1 MTLPLPVSRH
11 PTVPVFRAL
20 TVILPV
26 AACLLSSPAALAQ
39 TAPAQTAPVQAPAQ
53 APATGPVTPR
63 PVPTVT
69 IPEAPTAADITPMV
83 TELKR
88 VKVRLD
94 DWPMLSRYRDAN
106 AAVAPPAAGEN
117 RVVFMGDSITD
128 SWDDPKYGG
137 FFPGKPYINRGISGQ
152 TTPQMLLRM
161 RADVLAHKPKVMVL
175 LAGTNDISGNTG
187 PATPEQIQDNIE
199 TMAELCK
206 LHGIKVVLSS
216 ILPVSNYHAKPEDW
230 RGPQTYRRP
239 LEKIRAMNDWMKTYA
254 SANGHVYLD
263 YWTATVDAQG
273 MLKTEL
279 SEDDLHP
286 NAAGYAIMAPLVE
299 AAIAKALALK

>member
-1 MTLPLPVSRH
+1 MTHPLPVSLH
-11 PTVPVFRAL
+11 PVRAL
-20 TVILPV
+20 AVIFPV
-26 AACLLSSPAALAQ
+26 AACLLSATAVMAQ
-39 TAPAQTAPVQAPAQ
+39 SAPAQ
-53 APATGPVTPR
+53 APAAPAAPAAQAVTPR

-69 IPEAPTAADITPMV
+69 IPESPTAADITPMLA
-83 TELKR
+83 ELKR

-106 AAVAPPAAGEN
+106 AAVAPPAPGEA

-128 SWDDPKYGG
+128 SWDAPKYGG

-152 TTPQMLLRM
+152 TTPQMLLRL

-187 PATPEQIQDNIE
+187 PVTLEQIQDNIE

-239 LEKIRAMNDWMKTYA
+239 LEKIRTLNDWMKAYTA
-254 SANGHVYLD
+254 KNGLVYLD
-263 YWTATVDAQG
+263 YWSATVDAQG

-286 NAAGYAIMAPLVE
+286 NVAGYAIMAPLAE
-299 AAIAKALALK
+299 AAIAKALNGK

>member
-1 MTLPLPVSRH
+1 L
-11 PTVPVFRAL
+11 
-20 TVILPV
+20 
-26 AACLLSSPAALAQ
+26 AACLLSSPAASAQ
-39 TAPAQTAPVQAPAQ
+39 SATPAP
-53 APATGPVTPR
+53 APATPAAAATAVTPR

-69 IPEAPTAADITPMV
+69 IPESPTAADIEPML

-117 RVVFMGDSITD
+117 RVVFLGDSITD
-128 SWDDPKYGG
+128 AWDDPKYGG

-152 TTPQMLLRM
+152 TTPQMLLRL

-175 LAGTNDISGNTG
+175 LAGTNDMASNTG
-187 PATPEQIQDNIE
+187 QMTLDQTRDNIE
-199 TMAELCK
+199 TIAELCK
-206 LHGIKVVLSS
+206 LHNIKVVLAS
-216 ILPVSNYHAKPEDW
+216 ILPVSNYHYKPDDW

-239 LEKIRAMNDWMKTYA
+239 LENIRAQNDWLKTYA
-254 SANGHVYLD
+254 AKNGHVYLD
-263 YWTATVDAQG
+263 YWSATVDAQG

-279 SEDDLHP
+279 SGDDLHP
-286 NAAGYAIMAPLVE
+286 NAAGYAIMAPLAE
-299 AAIAKALALK
+299 AAISQALKQK

>member
-1 MTLPLPVSRH
+1 MTHPLPVR
-11 PTVPVFRAL
+11 PVL
-20 TVILPV
+20 ILPV
-26 AACLLSSPAALAQ
+26 AAWLLSSTAALAQ
-39 TAPAQTAPVQAPAQ
+39 TAPAAA
-53 APATGPVTPR
+53 PVTPR

-106 AAVAPPAAGEN
+106 AAVAPAAPGEP

-152 TTPQMLLRM
+152 TTPQMLLRL

-175 LAGTNDISGNTG
+175 LAGTNDIAGNTG
-187 PATPEQIQDNIE
+187 VMTLEQIQGNIE

-239 LEKIRAMNDWMKTYA
+239 LEKIRALNDWMKKYA
-254 SANGHVYLD
+254 AGNGHFYLD
-263 YWTATVDAQG
+263 YWAATVDAQG

-286 NAAGYAIMAPLVE
+286 NAAGYAIMGPLVE
-299 AAIAKALALK
+299 AAISKALKK

>member
-39 TAPAQTAPVQAPAQ
+39 TAPAQAPVQAPLQ

>member
-1 MTLPLPVSRH
+1 MTHPLPVFLHRA
-11 PTVPVFRAL
+11 RAL
-20 TVILPV
+20 AVIFPV
-26 AACLLSSPAALAQ
+26 AACLLSSQAASAQPPTPAA
-39 TAPAQTAPVQAPAQ
+39 PA
-53 APATGPVTPR
+53 APATGAAPVTPR

-69 IPEAPTAADITPMV
+69 IPESPTAADITAML

-106 AAVAPPAAGEN
+106 ADAAPPAAGEN
-117 RVVFMGDSITD
+117 RVVFLGDSITD
-128 SWDDPKYGG
+128 SWDDPKFGG

-152 TTPQMLLRM
+152 TTPQMLLRL

-175 LAGTNDISGNTG
+175 LAATNDLSGNTG
-187 PATPEQIQDNIE
+187 PMTLEQIQDNIE

-216 ILPVSNYHAKPEDW
+216 ILPVSNYHFKPEDW

-239 LEKIRAMNDWMKTYA
+239 LEKIRALNDWMKAYTA
-254 SANGHVYLD
+254 KNGLVYLD
-263 YWTATVDAQG
+263 YWSATVDAQG

-286 NAAGYAIMAPLVE
+286 NAAGYAIMAPLAE
-299 AAIAKALALK
+299 AAIAKALNGK

>member
-1 MTLPLPVSRH
+1 M
-11 PTVPVFRAL
+11 
-20 TVILPV
+20 LPV
-26 AACLLSSPAALAQ
+26 AACLLSSPAASAQ
-39 TAPAQTAPVQAPAQ
+39 PATAAQPATTAAPAPAPA
-53 APATGPVTPR
+53 ASTVTPR

-69 IPEAPTAADITPMV
+69 IPEAPTAADLDAMITEM
-83 TELKR
+83 KR

-106 AAVAPPAAGEN
+106 AAVAPPAAGEG

-128 SWDDPKYGG
+128 SWDDPKFGG

-161 RADVLAHKPKVMVL
+161 RADVLAHKPKAMVL

-187 PATPEQIQDNIE
+187 VMTLEQIQGNIE

-206 LHGIKVVLSS
+206 LHGIKLVLAS
-216 ILPVSNYHAKPEDW
+216 ILPVSTYHSKPEDW

-254 SANGHVYLD
+254 SANGHIYLD

-286 NAAGYAIMAPLVE
+286 NAAGYAIMAPLAE
-299 AAIAKALALK
+299 AAISQALKQK

>member
-1 MTLPLPVSRH
+1 MTHTLPVCPLPVTFACRQL
-11 PTVPVFRAL
+11 PRAL
-20 TVILPV
+20 TVILPI
-26 AACLLSSPAALAQ
+26 AACLLSSPAASAQ
-39 TAPAQTAPVQAPAQ
+39 PATAAPAAPVAQ
-53 APATGPVTPR
+53 AAAVTPR

-69 IPEAPTAADITPMV
+69 IPENPTAADITPMLA
-83 TELKR
+83 ELKR

-106 AAVAPPAAGEN
+106 AAVAPPAAGEA

-152 TTPQMLLRM
+152 TTPQMVLRM

-187 PATPEQIQDNIE
+187 PVTPEQIQDNIQ

-239 LEKIRAMNDWMKTYA
+239 LEKIRAMNDWMKSYA

-263 YWTATVDAQG
+263 YWAGTVDAQG

-299 AAIAKALALK
+299 AAIGQALKLK

>member
-1 MTLPLPVSRH
+1 M
-11 PTVPVFRAL
+11 
-20 TVILPV
+20 LPV
-26 AACLLSSPAALAQ
+26 AACLLSSPAASAQ
-39 TAPAQTAPVQAPAQ
+39 PATAAQPATTAAPAPAPA
-53 APATGPVTPR
+53 ASTVTPR

-69 IPEAPTAADITPMV
+69 IPEAPTAADLDAMITEM
-83 TELKR
+83 KR

-106 AAVAPPAAGEN
+106 AAVAPPAAGEG

-128 SWDDPKYGG
+128 SWDDPKFGG

-161 RADVLAHKPKVMVL
+161 RADVLAHKPKAMVL

-187 PATPEQIQDNIE
+187 VMTLEQIQGNIE

-206 LHGIKVVLSS
+206 LHGIKLVLAS
-216 ILPVSNYHAKPEDW
+216 ILPVSNYHSKPEDW

-254 SANGHVYLD
+254 AANGHVYLD

-279 SEDDLHP
+279 SADDLHP
-286 NAAGYAIMAPLVE
+286 NAAGYALMAPLAE
-299 AAIAKALALK
+299 AAIAKALAAR

>member
-1 MTLPLPVSRH
+1 MTHLLPVRQLL
-11 PTVPVFRAL
+11 VF
-20 TVILPV
+20 PV
-26 AACLLSSPAALAQ
+26 AVCLLSGTAASAQ
-39 TAPAQTAPVQAPAQ
+39 PVA
-53 APATGPVTPR
+53 PVTPR

-69 IPEAPTAADITPMV
+69 IPEAPTATDITPMLA
-83 TELKR
+83 ELKR

-128 SWDDPKYGG
+128 SWDDPKFGG

-152 TTPQMLLRM
+152 TTPQMLLRL
-161 RADVLAHKPKVMVL
+161 RADVLVHKPKAMVL

-187 PATPEQIQDNIE
+187 PVTVEQIEDNIE

-216 ILPVSNYHAKPEDW
+216 VLPVSNYHAKPEDW

-239 LEKIRAMNDWMKTYA
+239 LEKIRALNDWMKTYA
-254 SANGHVYLD
+254 AANDHVYLD

-286 NAAGYAIMAPLVE
+286 NAAGYALMAPLAE

>member
-1 MTLPLPVSRH
+1 M
-11 PTVPVFRAL
+11 
-20 TVILPV
+20 
-26 AACLLSSPAALAQ
+26 AQ
-39 TAPAQTAPVQAPAQ
+39 TAPAAAQ
-53 APATGPVTPR
+53 APAVTPR

-69 IPEAPTAADITPMV
+69 IPESATASDIDPMLA
-83 TELKR
+83 ELKR

-106 AAVAPPAAGEN
+106 AAVAPPAAGEA
-117 RVVFMGDSITD
+117 RVVFLGDSITD

-152 TTPQMLLRM
+152 TTPQMLLRL
-161 RADVLAHKPKVMVL
+161 RADVLVHKPKVMVL

-187 PATPEQIQDNIE
+187 PMTLEQIQANIE

-239 LEKIRAMNDWMKTYA
+239 LEKIRAMNDWMKAYTA
-254 SANGHVYLD
+254 KNGLVYLD

-286 NAAGYAIMAPLVE
+286 NVAGYAIMAPLAE
-299 AAIAKALALK
+299 AAIAQALKK

>member
-1 MTLPLPVSRH
+1 V
-11 PTVPVFRAL
+11 
-20 TVILPV
+20 
-26 AACLLSSPAALAQ
+26 PAAPA
-39 TAPAQTAPVQAPAQ
+39 APAAQ
-53 APATGPVTPR
+53 AVTPR

-69 IPEAPTAADITPMV
+69 IPESPTAADITSML

-106 AAVAPPAAGEN
+106 AAVAPPAPGEA

-128 SWDDPKYGG
+128 AWDDPKYGG

-152 TTPQMLLRM
+152 TTPQMLLRL
-161 RADVLAHKPKVMVL
+161 RADVLALKPKVMVL
-175 LAGTNDISGNTG
+175 LAGTNDMASNTG
-187 PATPEQIQDNIE
+187 QMTLEQTQANIE
-199 TMAELCK
+199 TMSELCK

-239 LEKIRAMNDWMKTYA
+239 LENIRAQNAWLKTYA
-254 SANGHVYLD
+254 AANGHVYLD

-299 AAIAKALALK
+299 AAITKALALK

>member
-1 MTLPLPVSRH
+1 
-11 PTVPVFRAL
+11 
-20 TVILPV
+20 V
-26 AACLLSSPAALAQ
+26 AACLLSPPAALAQ
-39 TAPAQTAPVQAPAQ
+39 LAPAAQPAPA
-53 APATGPVTPR
+53 AVTPR

-69 IPEAPTAADITPMV
+69 IPENPTANDITPML

-106 AAVAPPAAGEN
+106 TAVAPAAPGEA

-175 LAGTNDISGNTG
+175 LAGTNDLSGNTG
-187 PATPEQIQDNIE
+187 PMTLEQIQGNIE
-199 TMAELCK
+199 TMSELCK

-239 LEKIRAMNDWMKTYA
+239 LEKINALNSWMKTYA
-254 SANGHVYLD
+254 AANGHVYLD
-263 YWTATVDAQG
+263 YWTGTADAQG

-299 AAIAKALALK
+299 AAIAKALAAR

>member
-1 MTLPLPVSRH
+1 MTLLLPVSLH
-11 PTVPVFRAL
+11 PAFPAFRAL

-26 AACLLSSPAALAQ
+26 AACVLSSTAAMAQ
-39 TAPAQTAPVQAPAQ
+39 TAPAAPPAAAPAATAA
-53 APATGPVTPR
+53 AP
-63 PVPTVT
+63 VT
-69 IPEAPTAADITPMV
+69 IPESPTAADIEPMLK
-83 TELKR
+83 ELQR

-106 AAVAPPAAGEN
+106 AAVAPPAAGEA

-152 TTPQMLLRM
+152 TTPQMLLRL

-175 LAGTNDISGNTG
+175 LAGTNDIAGNTG
-187 PATPEQIQDNIE
+187 QMTLEQIQGNIE

-206 LHGIKVVLSS
+206 LHGIKVVLAS
-216 ILPVSNYHAKPEDW
+216 ILPVSNYHYKPEDW

-239 LEKIRAMNDWMKTYA
+239 IEKVRAMNDWLKTYA

-279 SEDDLHP
+279 STDDLHP
-286 NAAGYAIMAPLVE
+286 NAAGYAIMAPLAE
-299 AAIAKALALK
+299 AAIAEALKLK

>member
-1 MTLPLPVSRH
+1 MTHPLPVSPH
-11 PTVPVFRAL
+11 PALQVFRTL
-20 TVILPV
+20 PVILPV
-26 AACLLSSPAALAQ
+26 AACLLSSHGRFGSARDAAPPRRPRRYA
-39 TAPAQTAPVQAPAQ
+39 
-53 APATGPVTPR
+53 VTPR

-69 IPEAPTAADITPMV
+69 IPEAPTAADITPMLA
-83 TELKR
+83 ELKR

-106 AAVAPPAAGEN
+106 AAVAPPAAGEA

-152 TTPQMLLRM
+152 TTPQMLLRL

-187 PATPEQIQDNIE
+187 PVTLEQIQDNIE

-206 LHGIKVVLSS
+206 LHGIKVVLAS

-286 NAAGYAIMAPLVE
+286 NAAGYAIMAPARGSGDREGVG
-299 AAIAKALALK
+299 A

>member
-1 MTLPLPVSRH
+1 MTHLLPVLS
-11 PTVPVFRAL
+11 L
-20 TVILPV
+20 TL
-26 AACLLSSPAALAQ
+26 ALAQ
-39 TAPAQTAPVQAPAQ
+39 TAAQPAP
-53 APATGPVTPR
+53 PATASPAAPTTAVTPR
-63 PVPTVT
+63 PTTTVT
-69 IPEAPTAADITPMV
+69 IPENPTAADITPML

-106 AAVAPPAAGEN
+106 AAVAAPAAGEA

-161 RADVLAHKPKVMVL
+161 RADVLVHKPKAMVL
-175 LAGTNDISGNTG
+175 LAGTNDIAGNTG
-187 PATPEQIQDNIE
+187 PMTLEQIQANIE

-216 ILPVSNYHAKPEDW
+216 ILPISNYHYKPEDW

-239 LEKIRAMNDWMKTYA
+239 IEKIRAMNDWMKEYA
-254 SANGHVYLD
+254 AKNGHVYLD
-263 YWTATVDAQG
+263 YWTSTTDAQG

-299 AAIAKALALK
+299 AAIAKALK

>member
-1 MTLPLPVSRH
+1 M
-11 PTVPVFRAL
+11 
-20 TVILPV
+20 
-26 AACLLSSPAALAQ
+26 AQ
-39 TAPAQTAPVQAPAQ
+39 TAPAAPVTPAAPA
-53 APATGPVTPR
+53 AAAAAVTPR

-69 IPEAPTAADITPMV
+69 IPEAPTAADITPMLA
-83 TELKR
+83 ELKR

-106 AAVAPPAAGEN
+106 AAVAPAAPGEA

-152 TTPQMLLRM
+152 TTPQMLLRL
-161 RADVLAHKPKVMVL
+161 RADVLVHKPKVMVL

-187 PATPEQIQDNIE
+187 PVTVEQIQDNVE

-206 LHGIKVVLSS
+206 LHGIKVVLAS

-254 SANGHVYLD
+254 SANGHIYLD

-286 NAAGYAIMAPLVE
+286 NAAGYAIMAPLAE
-299 AAIAKALALK
+299 AAISQALKQK

>member
-1 MTLPLPVSRH
+1 MTHTLPVFPLPVTSI
-11 PTVPVFRAL
+11 F
-20 TVILPV
+20 VIT
-26 AACLLSSPAALAQ
+26 ACLLSAPALSAQPPAAP
-39 TAPAQTAPVQAPAQ
+39 APAAA
-53 APATGPVTPR
+53 VTPR

-69 IPEAPTAADITPMV
+69 IPESPTAADITPMLA
-83 TELKR
+83 ELKR

-94 DWPMLSRYRDAN
+94 DWPMLSRYREAN
-106 AAVAPPAAGEN
+106 AAVAPPAAGEA

-128 SWDDPKYGG
+128 AWDDPKYGG

-161 RADVLAHKPKVMVL
+161 RADVLAHKPKAMVL

-187 PATPEQIQDNIE
+187 PVTLEQIQDNIQ

-230 RGPQTYRRP
+230 RGPQTFRRP
-239 LEKIRAMNDWMKTYA
+239 IEKLRAMNDWMKEYA
-254 SANGHVYLD
+254 AKNGHVYLD

-286 NAAGYAIMAPLVE
+286 NAAGYAIMNPLVE
-299 AAIAKALALK
+299 AAIAKALAAR

>member
-1 MTLPLPVSRH
+1 L
-11 PTVPVFRAL
+11 
-20 TVILPV
+20 ILPV
-26 AACLLSSPAALAQ
+26 AAWLLSSAAAMAQSVPATPAAA
-39 TAPAQTAPVQAPAQ
+39 
-53 APATGPVTPR
+53 PVTPR

-69 IPEAPTAADITPMV
+69 IPEAPTAADITPMAA
-83 TELKR
+83 ELKR

-106 AAVAPPAAGEN
+106 AAVAPAAPGEA

-152 TTPQMLLRM
+152 TTPQMLLRL
-161 RADVLAHKPKVMVL
+161 RADVLAHKPKAMVL
-175 LAGTNDISGNTG
+175 LAGTNDIAGNTG
-187 PATPEQIQDNIE
+187 VMTLEQIQGNIE

-206 LHGIKVVLSS
+206 VHGITVVLSS

-239 LEKIRAMNDWMKTYA
+239 LEKIRALNDWMKTYA
-254 SANGHVYLD
+254 AANGHVYLD

-299 AAIAKALALK
+299 AAISKALNAKK

>member
-1 MTLPLPVSRH
+1 MTHPLPVR
-11 PTVPVFRAL
+11 PFLV
-20 TVILPV
+20 LPV
-26 AACLLSSPAALAQ
+26 VCLLSTSAFAQ
-39 TAPAQTAPVQAPAQ
+39 TAPAAP
-53 APATGPVTPR
+53 APATPVTPVTPR

-69 IPEAPTAADITPMV
+69 IPEAPTAADITPMLA
-83 TELKR
+83 ELKR

-106 AAVAPPAAGEN
+106 AAVAPPAAGEA

-187 PATPEQIQDNIE
+187 PMTLEQIQGNIE

-239 LEKIRAMNDWMKTYA
+239 LEKINAMNSWMKTYA
-254 SANGHVYLD
+254 AANDHVYLD
-263 YWTATVDAQG
+263 YWTGTVDAQG

-286 NAAGYAIMAPLVE
+286 NAAGYAIMGPLVE

>member
-1 MTLPLPVSRH
+1 MTAMPP
-11 PTVPVFRAL
+11 RAL
-20 TVILPV
+20 ILILPI
-26 AACLLSSPAALAQ
+26 AACLLSVPAASAQPATQPPASPAAAQ
-39 TAPAQTAPVQAPAQ
+39 PAA
-53 APATGPVTPR
+53 PVTPR

-69 IPEAPTAADITPMV
+69 IPEAPTAADLDAMLA
-83 TELKR
+83 EMKR

-106 AAVAPPAAGEN
+106 AAVSAPAAGEA
-117 RVVFMGDSITD
+117 RVVFLGDSITD
-128 SWDDPKYGG
+128 SWDDPKFGG
-137 FFPGKPYINRGISGQ
+137 FFPGKPYVNRGISGQ
-152 TTPQMLLRM
+152 TTPQMLLRL
-161 RADVLAHKPKVMVL
+161 RADVLAHKPKAMVL

-187 PATPEQIQDNIE
+187 PMTLEQIQGNIE
-199 TMAELCK
+199 TIAELCK
-206 LHGIKVVLSS
+206 LHGIKVVLAS

-239 LEKIRAMNDWMKTYA
+239 IEKIRAMNDWLKTYA

-286 NAAGYAIMAPLVE
+286 NAAGYAIMAPLAE
-299 AAIAKALALK
+299 AAIAKALAAREANSR